1 MYLLAPFMLQNFYKK
16 ILNQSYEDVRHFWDQ
31 NSQFLLNKIFG
42 TTLCYY
48 FHLPIGRKVFHLP
61 QNKIFVWKTITV
73 ILSYLLADFIV
84 QNFKKILPADPELWA
99 CAIYGSQNDPFPQ
112 IRIFSE
118 NLLMS
123 LVSFIHAYL
132 HARNQSQILIY

>member
-42 TTLCYY
+42 ATLCYY

-61 QNKIFVWKTITV
+61 ETKFLFGKLL
-73 ILSYLLADFIV
+73 LSFSATYYPISLC
-84 QNFKKILPADPELWA
+84 KILKKFFQRIQSYEHVQFMGPKMTL
-99 CAIYGSQNDPFPQ
+99 FPK
-112 IRIFSE
+112 
-118 NLLMS
+118 
-123 LVSFIHAYL
+123 
-132 HARNQSQILIY
+132 

>member
-1 MYLLAPFMLQNFYKK
+1 MFKDPINSGLVQFEHEFCSRKTTNKIFMYLLAPFMLQNFYKK

-61 QNKIFVWKTITV
+61 QTKCLFGKLLLSFSATISRFHCAKFEKNSSSGSRV
-73 ILSYLLADFIV
+73 M
-84 QNFKKILPADPELWA
+84 NMCNLWV
-99 CAIYGSQNDPFPQ
+99 PK
-112 IRIFSE
+112 
-118 NLLMS
+118 
-123 LVSFIHAYL
+123 
-132 HARNQSQILIY
+132 

>member
-42 TTLCYY
+42 ATLCYY

-84 QNFKKILPADPELWA
+84 QNFKKILPADPEL
-99 CAIYGSQNDPFPQ
+99 
-112 IRIFSE
+112 
-118 NLLMS
+118 
-123 LVSFIHAYL
+123 
-132 HARNQSQILIY
+132 